1 MSGEGTTGPD
11 GVAAP
16 GTRHTL
22 DTADGTE
29 VADTLDAAEPA
40 PRRRGRRPAGHDTRG
55 AILAAAR
62 AEFAERGYDGATM
75 RGIARAA
82 GVDPRLVHHY
92 FASRE
97 ELFVEALDLPD
108 IPARLIARVLDGP
121 RAELGAR
128 LVRQFFGMWDHG
140 DRRQTITGLLSVAT
154 SSGDSS
160 AMFRQ
165 FLSEAVLR
173 RLAAACDA
181 DDPELRATLVAAQM
195 LGAAMLRYALLI
207 EPIAS
212 ADVEDLVALLAPTIQ
227 GYLTGEVTVA
237 ANLDPG
243 R

>member
-1 MSGEGTTGPD
+1 MSREGTTGPD
-11 GVAAP
+11 AVAAP
-16 GTRHTL
+16 GSRDTL
-22 DTADGTE
+22 DT
-29 VADTLDAAEPA
+29 ADTLDAAEPA